1 MAAVKSALEVPS
13 HSQVESGSMSL
24 HTSSPYG
31 TFVGIYD
38 GHGGGPNASEFI
50 KNHLFELSK
59 VVLALRQIHVTL
71 VVQVDICF
79 MGIVQDGKLIPSY
92 VCYSRDAGLT
102 SDLGEMSSDV
112 LDLSFFALD
121 EKYTHLVQ
129 NESEALPN
137 LLSAG
142 SSCLVGIVIGGRTT
156 RSIGDVYLKSWEFST
171 RPELPKEYRV
181 DKKFDKP
188 IISCKPALVD
198 QELLPKDRFI
208 IFASPGLW
216 KYVADE
222 EAVDMVKNLS
232 RKVRFL
238 ILLLIVDESANF

>member
-1 MAAVKSALEVPS
+1 MLASIFKPSANTIEYSEIKLGHHQWGRDFSMAAVKSALEVPS

-59 VVLALRQIHVTL
+59 V
-71 VVQVDICF
+71 
-79 MGIVQDGKLIPSY
+79 
-92 VCYSRDAGLT
+92 GLT

-142 SSCLVGIVIGGRTT
+142 SSCLVGIVIGGR
-156 RSIGDVYLKSWEFST
+156 V
-171 RPELPKEYRV
+171 
-181 DKKFDKP
+181 
-188 IISCKPALVD
+188 
-198 QELLPKDRFI
+198 
-208 IFASPGLW
+208 
-216 KYVADE
+216 YVAKVGDSR
-222 EAVDMVKNLS
+222 AVLAQLPRPKQPLS
-232 RKVRFL
+232 PPMEPWTNRH
-238 ILLLIVDESANF
+238 IVPGCLSI